1 MSLHL
6 LASLTASHFSLK
18 QAQFEPSGIQRE
30 NLPTIQQIP
39 QLPSPLTP
47 TPSPLTPPASSSPL
61 LPQRTIQP
69 SNFIKIKIQGF
80 RFQGNIVFNNQE
92 LEKVLSEFVGQKIT
106 FTDLSKISDKITDY
120 YVEQGYINSG
130 AYIGVAQN
138 QSLKADN
145 AIVTVSIIEGRIE
158 KINIVGDQ
166 RLQNY
171 IRARIP
177 QPILNNQRL
186 LSALQLL
193 QQDPLIEK
201 ITASLK
207 EGNQPSQAILD
218 INVQP
223 RQEFKVNIGLDN
235 YRSPVI
241 GTFQRRIDISHNNL
255 LGLGDGLSVGYI
267 NTDGSNALALA
278 YSVPVNSNN
287 GTIRFLYANIANNI
301 IEQPLNSLDIVAD
314 ARAYEISFRQ
324 PLIRQASANS
334 AQELALGLTASR
346 LESESSLQDTPF
358 PISAGADASGRTRT
372 FALRFFQDWSN
383 RSLTEALFARSTLS
397 LGLDAMDSTINA
409 NPPDGQ
415 FFSWVGE
422 ALWLKRLGNSNT
434 SVAVRSRLQ
443 LADRP
448 LPAFEQISL
457 GGISTVRGYRQDT
470 FISDNGFLLS
480 TELRIPAWKRTT
492 QELQVIP
499 FIDFGTSWNNSS
511 DTLSPLGSLT
521 SVGLALQYRS
531 DRFNARID
539 WGIPFNETNSNSN
552 TWQENGVY
560 FSLNYQL
567 F

>member
-6 LASLTASHFSLK
+6 LASLILT
-18 QAQFEPSGIQRE
+18 QAQIEPGRIHQQ
-30 NLPTIQQIP
+30 NPPTIQQIP
-39 QLPSPLTP
+39 QLPSPLAP
-47 TPSPLTPPASSSPL
+47 TPSPLIPPASSTPL
-61 LPQRTIQP
+61 LPQRIIQP
-69 SNFIKIKIQGF
+69 NNFVKIKVQGF
-80 RFQGNIVFNNQE
+80 RFQGNTVFNNQE
-92 LEKVLSEFVGQKIT
+92 LEKVLSDFVGQEIT

-130 AYIGVAQN
+130 AYIGVAEN
-138 QSLKADN
+138 QSLEAYN
-145 AIVTVSIIEGRIE
+145 AIVTVSIVEGQIE
-158 KINIVGDQ
+158 KINIVGGQ
-166 RLQNY
+166 RLHNY

-186 LSALQLL
+186 LSTLQLL

-207 EGNQPSQAILD
+207 EGAKPSQAILD

-223 RQEFKVNIGLDN
+223 RQEFNINIGLDN

-255 LGLGDGLSVGYI
+255 LGLGDGLSISYR
-267 NTDGSNALALA
+267 NTDGSNAIALG

-287 GTIRFLYANIANNI
+287 GTIRFLYANITNNI

-314 ARAYEISFRQ
+314 ALAYEISFRQ
-324 PLIRQASANS
+324 PLIQQASANS
-334 AQELALGLTASR
+334 AQELALGLTVSR
-346 LESESSLQDTPF
+346 LESESSLQNTPF
-358 PISAGADASGRTRT
+358 PISAGTDASGRTRI

-409 NPPDGQ
+409 IPPDGQ

-434 SVAVRSRLQ
+434 SVAIRSRLQ

-480 TELRIPAWKRTT
+480 TELRISAWETTT

-511 DTLSPLGSLT
+511 DTFSPSSSLT
-521 SVGLALQYRS
+521 SIGLALQYRS
-531 DRFNARID
+531 DRFNARLD
-539 WGIPFNETNSNSN
+539 WGIPLNEINSNSN
-552 TWQENGVY
+552 TWQENGIY

-567 F
+567 L

>member
-1 MSLHL
+1 VSLHL
-6 LASLTASHFSLK
+6 LASLILT
-18 QAQFEPSGIQRE
+18 QAQIEPGRIHQQ
-30 NLPTIQQIP
+30 NPPTIQQIP
-39 QLPSPLTP
+39 QLPSPLAP
-47 TPSPLTPPASSSPL
+47 TPSPLIPPASSTPL
-61 LPQRTIQP
+61 LPQRIIQP
-69 SNFIKIKIQGF
+69 NNFVKIKVQGF
-80 RFQGNIVFNNQE
+80 RFQGNTVFNNQE
-92 LEKVLSEFVGQKIT
+92 LEKVLSDFVGQEIT

-130 AYIGVAQN
+130 AYIGVAEN
-138 QSLKADN
+138 QSLKAYN
-145 AIVTVSIIEGRIE
+145 AIVTVSIVEGQIE
-158 KINIVGDQ
+158 KINIVGGQ
-166 RLQNY
+166 RLHNY
-171 IRARIP
+171 IRARIS

-186 LSALQLL
+186 LSTLQLL

-207 EGNQPSQAILD
+207 EGAKPSQAILD

-223 RQEFKVNIGLDN
+223 RQEFKINIGIDN

-255 LGLGDGLSVGYI
+255 LGLGDGLSISYR
-267 NTDGSNALALA
+267 NTDGSNAIALA
-278 YSVPVNSNN
+278 YSVPANSSN
-287 GTIRFLYANIANNI
+287 GTIRFLYANITNNI

-314 ARAYEISFRQ
+314 ALSYEISFRQ
-324 PLIRQASANS
+324 PLIQQASANS

-358 PISAGADASGRTRT
+358 PISAGADASGRTRI

-383 RSLTEALFARSTLS
+383 RSLTEALFARSTFS
-397 LGLDAMDSTINA
+397 FGLDALDATINPE
-409 NPPDGQ
+409 PPDGQ
-415 FFSWVGE
+415 FFTWVGE

-434 SVAVRSRLQ
+434 SVAIRSRLQ

-448 LPAFEQISL
+448 LPAFEQTSF

-480 TELRIPAWKRTT
+480 TELRIPAWKATK

-511 DTLSPLGSLT
+511 DTFSPDGSLT

-531 DRFNARID
+531 DRFNARLD
-539 WGIPFNETNSNSN
+539 WGIPLNEINSNSN
-552 TWQENGVY
+552 TWQENGIY
-560 FSLNYQL
+560 FTLNYQL

>member
-6 LASLTASHFSLK
+6 LASLTLT
-18 QAQFEPSGIQRE
+18 QAQIEPGRIHQQ
-30 NLPTIQQIP
+30 NPPTIQQIP

-47 TPSPLTPPASSSPL
+47 TPSPLIPPASSTPL

-69 SNFIKIKIQGF
+69 NNFVKIKVQGF
-80 RFQGNIVFNNQE
+80 RFQGNTVFNNQE
-92 LEKVLSEFVGQKIT
+92 LEKVLSDFVGQEIT

-120 YVEQGYINSG
+120 YVKQGYINSG

-138 QSLKADN
+138 QSLKAYN
-145 AIVTVSIIEGRIE
+145 AIVTVSIVEGQIE
-158 KINIVGDQ
+158 KINIVGGH
-166 RLQNY
+166 RLHNY

-186 LSALQLL
+186 LSTLQLL

-207 EGNQPSQAILD
+207 EGAKPSQAILD

-223 RQEFKVNIGLDN
+223 RQEFQINTGIDN

-255 LGLGDGLSVGYI
+255 LGLGDGLSISYR
-267 NTDGSNALALA
+267 NTDGSNAIALA
-278 YSVPVNSNN
+278 YSVPVNLNN
-287 GTIRFLYANIANNI
+287 GTIRFLYANITNNI

-314 ARAYEISFRQ
+314 ALAYEISFRQ
-324 PLIRQASANS
+324 PLIQQASANS

-358 PISAGADASGRTRT
+358 PISAGADASGRTRI

-409 NPPDGQ
+409 NPPDGR

-434 SVAVRSRLQ
+434 SVAIRSRLQ

-457 GGISTVRGYRQDT
+457 GGISSVRGYRQDT

-480 TELRIPAWKRTT
+480 TELRIPAWKTTT
-492 QELQVIP
+492 QELQELQFIP

-511 DTLSPLGSLT
+511 DTFSSSGSLT
-521 SVGLALQYRS
+521 SIGLALQYRS

-539 WGIPFNETNSNSN
+539 WGIPLNEINSNSN
-552 TWQENGVY
+552 TWQENGIY

>member
-1 MSLHL
+1 M
-6 LASLTASHFSLK
+6 T

-30 NLPTIQQIP
+30 NPLTIQQIP

-47 TPSPLTPPASSSPL
+47 TPSPLTPPASSSPSVL
-61 LPQRTIQP
+61 QRTIQP
-69 SNFIKIKIQGF
+69 NNFTKIKVKGF
-80 RFQGNIVFNNQE
+80 RFQGNTIFNSQE
-92 LEKVLSEFVGQKIT
+92 LEKVLSDFVGQEIT
-106 FTDLSKISDKITDY
+106 FTDLSKISDNITDY
-120 YVEQGYINSG
+120 YVKQGYINSG
-130 AYIGVAQN
+130 AYIGVVQN
-138 QSLKADN
+138 QSLKVDN
-145 AIVTVSIIEGRIE
+145 AIVTVSIVEGQIE
-158 KINIVGDQ
+158 KINIVGAN
-166 RLQNY
+166 RLHNY

-177 QPILNNQRL
+177 QPILNNQHL

-207 EGNQPSQAILD
+207 QGSKPSQAILD

-223 RQEFKVNIGLDN
+223 RQEFNVNLGLDN

-287 GTIRFLYANIANNI
+287 GTIRFLYANITNNI

-358 PISAGADASGRTRT
+358 PISAGADASGRTRI

-383 RSLTEALFARSTLS
+383 RSATEALFARSTLS
-397 LGLDAMDSTINA
+397 LGLNAMDSTINA

-457 GGISTVRGYRQDT
+457 GGISTVRAYRQDT

-511 DTLSPLGSLT
+511 DTLSPSGSLT

-531 DRFNARID
+531 DRFDARID

>member
-1 MSLHL
+1 VSLHL
-6 LASLTASHFSLK
+6 LASLTLT
-18 QAQFEPSGIQRE
+18 QAQIEPSSIHQQ
-30 NLPTIQQIP
+30 NPPTIQQIP

-47 TPSPLTPPASSSPL
+47 TPSPLIPPASSTPL

-69 SNFIKIKIQGF
+69 NNFVKIKVQGF
-80 RFQGNIVFNNQE
+80 RFQGNTVFNNQE
-92 LEKVLSEFVGQKIT
+92 LEKVLSDFVGQEIT

-120 YVEQGYINSG
+120 YVNKGYINSG
-130 AYIGVAQN
+130 AYIGIAQN
-138 QSLKADN
+138 QSLKAYN
-145 AIVTVSIIEGRIE
+145 AIVTVSIVEGQIE
-158 KINIVGDQ
+158 KINIVGGQ
-166 RLQNY
+166 RLHNY

-186 LSALQLL
+186 LSTLQLL

-207 EGNQPSQAILD
+207 EGAKPSQAILD

-223 RQEFKVNIGLDN
+223 RQEFKINIGIDN

-255 LGLGDGLSVGYI
+255 LGLGDGLSISYR
-267 NTDGSNALALA
+267 NTDGSNAIALA

-287 GTIRFLYANIANNI
+287 GTIRFLYANIINNI

-314 ARAYEISFRQ
+314 ARTYEISFRQ
-324 PLIRQASANS
+324 PLIQQASANS

-358 PISAGADASGRTRT
+358 PISAGADASGRTRI

-383 RSLTEALFARSTLS
+383 RSLTEALFARSTFS
-397 LGLDAMDSTINA
+397 FGLDALDATINPE
-409 NPPDGQ
+409 PPDGQ
-415 FFSWVGE
+415 FFTWVGE

-434 SVAVRSRLQ
+434 SVAIRSRLQ

-448 LPAFEQISL
+448 LPAFEQTSF

-480 TELRIPAWKRTT
+480 TELRIPAWKATK

-511 DTLSPLGSLT
+511 DTFSPDGSLT

-531 DRFNARID
+531 DRFNARLD
-539 WGIPFNETNSNSN
+539 WGIPLNEINSNSN
-552 TWQENGVY
+552 TWQENGIY
-560 FSLNYQL
+560 FTLNYQL

>member
-1 MSLHL
+1 M
-6 LASLTASHFSLK
+6 T
-18 QAQFEPSGIQRE
+18 QAQIEPGRIHQQ
-30 NLPTIQQIP
+30 NPPTIQQIP
-39 QLPSPLTP
+39 QLPSPLAP
-47 TPSPLTPPASSSPL
+47 TPSPLIPPASSTPL
-61 LPQRTIQP
+61 LPQRIIQP
-69 SNFIKIKIQGF
+69 NNFVKIKVQGF
-80 RFQGNIVFNNQE
+80 RFQGNTVFNNQE
-92 LEKVLSEFVGQKIT
+92 LEKVLSDFVGQEIT

-130 AYIGVAQN
+130 AYIGVAEN
-138 QSLKADN
+138 QSLEAYN
-145 AIVTVSIIEGRIE
+145 AIVTVSIVEGQIE
-158 KINIVGDQ
+158 KINIVGGQ
-166 RLQNY
+166 RLHNY

-186 LSALQLL
+186 LSTLQLL

-207 EGNQPSQAILD
+207 EGAKPSQAILD

-223 RQEFKVNIGLDN
+223 RQEFNINIGLDN

-255 LGLGDGLSVGYI
+255 LGLGDGLSISYR
-267 NTDGSNALALA
+267 NTDGSNAIALG

-287 GTIRFLYANIANNI
+287 GTIRFLYANITNNI

-314 ARAYEISFRQ
+314 ALAYEISFRQ
-324 PLIRQASANS
+324 PLIQQASANS
-334 AQELALGLTASR
+334 AQELALGLTVSR
-346 LESESSLQDTPF
+346 LESESSLQNTPF
-358 PISAGADASGRTRT
+358 PISAGTDASGRTRI

-409 NPPDGQ
+409 IPPDGQ

-434 SVAVRSRLQ
+434 SVAIRSRLQ

-480 TELRIPAWKRTT
+480 TELRISAWETTT

-511 DTLSPLGSLT
+511 DTFSPSSSLT
-521 SVGLALQYRS
+521 SIGLALQYRS
-531 DRFNARID
+531 DRFNARLD
-539 WGIPFNETNSNSN
+539 WGIPLNEINSNSN
-552 TWQENGVY
+552 TWQENGIY

-567 F
+567 L

>member
-6 LASLTASHFSLK
+6 LASLILT
-18 QAQFEPSGIQRE
+18 QAQIEPGRIYQQ
-30 NLPTIQQIP
+30 NPPTIQQIP
-39 QLPSPLTP
+39 QLPSPLAP
-47 TPSPLTPPASSSPL
+47 TPSPLIPPASSTPL
-61 LPQRTIQP
+61 LPQRIIQP
-69 SNFIKIKIQGF
+69 NNFVKIKVQGF
-80 RFQGNIVFNNQE
+80 RFQGNTVFNNQE
-92 LEKVLSEFVGQKIT
+92 LEKVLSDFVGQEIT

-130 AYIGVAQN
+130 AYIGVAEN
-138 QSLKADN
+138 QSLKAYN
-145 AIVTVSIIEGRIE
+145 AIVTVSIVEGQIE
-158 KINIVGDQ
+158 KINIVGGQ
-166 RLQNY
+166 RLHNY

-186 LSALQLL
+186 LSTLQLL

-207 EGNQPSQAILD
+207 EGAKPSQAILD

-223 RQEFKVNIGLDN
+223 RQEFNINIGLDN

-255 LGLGDGLSVGYI
+255 LGLGDGLSISYR
-267 NTDGSNALALA
+267 NTDGSNAIALG

-287 GTIRFLYANIANNI
+287 GTIRFLYANITNNI

-314 ARAYEISFRQ
+314 ALAYEISFRQ
-324 PLIRQASANS
+324 PLIQQASANS
-334 AQELALGLTASR
+334 AQELALGLTVSR
-346 LESESSLQDTPF
+346 LESESSLQNTPF
-358 PISAGADASGRTRT
+358 PISAGADASGRTRI

-409 NPPDGQ
+409 IPPDGQ

-434 SVAVRSRLQ
+434 SVAIRSRLQ

-480 TELRIPAWKRTT
+480 TELRIPVWETTT

-511 DTLSPLGSLT
+511 DTFSPSGSLT
-521 SVGLALQYRS
+521 SIGLALQYRS
-531 DRFNARID
+531 DRFNARLD
-539 WGIPFNETNSNSN
+539 WGIPLNEINSNSN
-552 TWQENGVY
+552 TWQENGIY

>member
-1 MSLHL
+1 VSLHL
-6 LASLTASHFSLK
+6 LASLILT
-18 QAQFEPSGIQRE
+18 QAQIEPGRIHQQ
-30 NLPTIQQIP
+30 NPPTIQQIP
-39 QLPSPLTP
+39 QLPSPLAP
-47 TPSPLTPPASSSPL
+47 TPSPLIPPASSTPL
-61 LPQRTIQP
+61 LPQRIIQP
-69 SNFIKIKIQGF
+69 NNFVKIKVQGF
-80 RFQGNIVFNNQE
+80 RFQGNTVFNNQE
-92 LEKVLSEFVGQKIT
+92 LEKVLSDFVGQEIT

-130 AYIGVAQN
+130 AYIGVAEN
-138 QSLKADN
+138 QSLKAYN
-145 AIVTVSIIEGRIE
+145 AIVTVSIVEGQIE
-158 KINIVGDQ
+158 KINIVGGQ
-166 RLQNY
+166 RLHNY
-171 IRARIP
+171 IRARIS

-186 LSALQLL
+186 LSTLQLL

-207 EGNQPSQAILD
+207 EGAKPSQAILD

-223 RQEFKVNIGLDN
+223 RQEFNINIGLDN

-255 LGLGDGLSVGYI
+255 LGLGDGLSISYR
-267 NTDGSNALALA
+267 NTDGSNAIALG

-287 GTIRFLYANIANNI
+287 GTIRFLYANITNNI

-314 ARAYEISFRQ
+314 ALAYEISFRQ
-324 PLIRQASANS
+324 PLIQQASANS
-334 AQELALGLTASR
+334 AQELALGLTVSR
-346 LESESSLQDTPF
+346 LESESSLQNTPF
-358 PISAGADASGRTRT
+358 PISAGADASGRTRI

-383 RSLTEALFARSTLS
+383 RSLTEALSARSTLS

-409 NPPDGQ
+409 IPPDGQ

-434 SVAVRSRLQ
+434 SVAIRSRLQ

-480 TELRIPAWKRTT
+480 TELRIPAWETTT

-511 DTLSPLGSLT
+511 DTFSPDGSLT
-521 SVGLALQYRS
+521 SIGLALQYRS
-531 DRFNARID
+531 DRFNARLD
-539 WGIPFNETNSNSN
+539 WGIPLNEINSNSN
-552 TWQENGVY
+552 TWQENGIY

-567 F
+567 L